1 MSSRRA
7 CVYIT
12 LTNLA
17 DTRPAPKL
25 HFAAPRQAPPKLA
38 PLAMAPP
45 VGKRPRASIAPRNG
59 ASGMASA
66 AGPSRVPRVSAAFH
80 MNEAAPYPS
89 TGRRRESGFGIVRE
103 RLNANKKITD
113 QDIDDKVS
121 FITFGCGNAIY
132 ENIS

>member
-1 MSSRRA
+1 
-7 CVYIT
+7 
-12 LTNLA
+12 
-17 DTRPAPKL
+17 
-25 HFAAPRQAPPKLA
+25 
-38 PLAMAPP
+38 
-45 VGKRPRASIAPRNG
+45 
-59 ASGMASA
+59 
-66 AGPSRVPRVSAAFH
+66 